1 MEGKCFKKR
10 KGKERKEKGK
20 SRRKSMDKR
29 KMNAVVREG
38 LPCGSVDKTLPCNAE
53 NAGSI
58 PVQGTRIPH
67 ASPTKKSKPET
78 ETNLKLIQ

>member
-1 MEGKCFKKR
+1 MEGKFFKKR

-53 NAGSI
+53 NEGSI
-58 PVQGTRIPH
+58 PVQGTRILQAERH
-67 ASPTKKSKPET
+67 DQNKKQEWKSHHT
-78 ETNLKLIQ
+78 LH

>member
-1 MEGKCFKKR
+1 M
-10 KGKERKEKGK
+10 K
-20 SRRKSMDKR
+20 SRRKSKGKR

-38 LPCGSVDKTLPCNAE
+38 LPCGSVVKTLPSNAE
-53 NAGSI
+53 DAGSI

-67 ASPTKKSKPET
+67 ASLAKKSKHET

>member
-20 SRRKSMDKR
+20 SRRESMDKR
-29 KMNAVVREG
+29 EMNAVVREG
-38 LPCGSVDKTLPCNAE
+38 LPCGSVDKTLPSSAE
-53 NAGSI
+53 DAGSI

-67 ASPTKKSKPET
+67 ASLTKKIKT
-78 ETNLKLIQ
+78 